1 MTARII
7 DGKVIAAELR
17 ARVADE
23 VARVKR
29 EHQLTPGLAVVLV
42 GSDPA
47 SQVYVRSKHKQT
59 QEAGMASF
67 EHMLPDDVAQADLLA
82 LIAKLNGDPAVHG
95 ILVQLPLPK
104 SIHTETV
111 INAIDPAKDVDGLHP
126 NNAGRLAGGFAA
138 LSPCTPLGCI
148 ILTKSVHASLEGMNA
163 IVIGRSNLVGRPL
176 VQLLLNENA
185 TVTIAHSRSK
195 DLPQLCARADLVY
208 AAVGKPEMVRADWIK
223 PGATVIDV
231 GINRTA
237 VGRRQD
243 PAGRRRRLQ
252 GSGRSCRRDHAGA
265 RRRRADD
272 GGVPAGEYAAGG
284 VRILRCRSRGCEP
297 RSLPVIASDA
307 SSHPRTRRGDDG
319 LLRASRPCKSGNE
332 GPQYQLTPPHSRSAA
347 DRTGSCPHSLR
358 REGVRWCRGS
368 ASNLP
373 NWRAPARSGK
383 SCR

>member
-23 VARVKR
+23 VARVQR
-29 EHQLTPGLAVVLV
+29 EHGLTPGLAVVLV

-47 SQVYVRSKHKQT
+47 SEVYVRSKHKQT
-59 QEAGMASF
+59 QAAGMASF
-67 EHMLPDDVAQADLLA
+67 EHVLPADVAQADLLA
-82 LIAKLNGDPAVHG
+82 LIAQLNRDPAVHG

-104 SIHTETV
+104 SLDTETI

-185 TVTIAHSRSK
+185 TVTIAHSRSR

-208 AAVGKPEMVRADWIK
+208 AAVGKPEMVRGDWIK

-231 GINRTA
+231 GINRLPAADGKTRL
-237 VGRRQD
+237 VGDVAFEEALECR
-243 PAGRRRRLQ
+243 
-252 GSGRSCRRDHAGA
+252 RRDHAGS
-265 RRRRADD
+265 RRRRSDD
-272 GGVPAGEYAAGG
+272 GGVPAGQYAARGLCDSRVAEAGG
-284 VRILRCRSRGCEP
+284 VSAVIPRCER
-297 RSLPVIASDA
+297 SDA
-307 SSHPRTRRGDDG
+307 SMRIGELG
-319 LLRASRPCKSGNE
+319 LSLSRNAPELRSPHFALARAMPSRISLCASSAS
-332 GPQYQLTPPHSRSAA
+332 PQRSTLTHLPGSRS
-347 DRTGSCPHSLR
+347 L
-358 REGVRWCRGS
+358 
-368 ASNLP
+368 
-373 NWRAPARSGK
+373 
-383 SCR
+383 